1 MDRAAVAA
9 RSARAMAAAAKNN
22 LTAVVWMIAA
32 AVAFTVLVV
41 AVRELSDSLPTAEI
55 LFFRALFT
63 VLALAPWAFRAG
75 RDAVSTRR
83 PIAHTL
89 RCLSTFAAMMMW
101 FHAVGLTALADA
113 VAIQSTYPL
122 FTILL
127 ATLFLG
133 DRPNRIRW
141 LATAAGFI
149 GMLIIVRPGVI
160 PVGPATLMLLGAS
173 VCYAISNSMV
183 KWMSSTESANRMVF
197 IQNAALALFSAGP
210 AAYYWVDPPLAEL
223 PWIAALVGSGFA
235 AHMCLTRAV
244 ALGDASLVM
253 PFDYLRLPFAAAL
266 GFVLYLET
274 PDAPTI
280 LGGLVIFAAVSAIAA
295 TERRE

>member
-1 MDRAAVAA
+1 
-9 RSARAMAAAAKNN
+9 MAAAPKSN
-22 LTAVVWMIAA
+22 LTAVAWMIAA

-55 LFFRALFT
+55 LFFRSLFT
-63 VLALAPWAFRAG
+63 VLALAPWALRAG

-83 PIAHTL
+83 PFAHTL

-101 FHAVGLTALADA
+101 FHAVGLASLADA

-133 DRPNRIRW
+133 ERPSTIRW
-141 LATAAGFI
+141 MATGAGFV

-183 KWMSSTESANRMVF
+183 KWMSSTEPANRMVF
-197 IQNAALALFSAGP
+197 IQNAALAIFSAGP

-223 PWIAALVGSGFA
+223 PWTAALAASGFA

-244 ALGDASLVM
+244 SLGDASLVM
-253 PFDYLRLPFAAAL
+253 PFDYLRLPFAAIL
-266 GFVLYLET
+266 GFMLYLEV